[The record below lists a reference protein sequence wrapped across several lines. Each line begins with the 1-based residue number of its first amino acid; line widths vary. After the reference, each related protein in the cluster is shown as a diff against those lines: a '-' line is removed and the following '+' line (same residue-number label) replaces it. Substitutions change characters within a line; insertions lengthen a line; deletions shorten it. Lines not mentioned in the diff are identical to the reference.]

1 MFINTIWFCYSFHIL
16 HCHVDVKVRQSNREG
31 KGKVYKKALRAFKK
45 EFTERYQEHK
55 KSMKKNSNLS
65 NAVIGQFLFR
75 YTSLYFL
82 LN

>member
-1 MFINTIWFCYSFHIL
+1 M
-16 HCHVDVKVRQSNREG
+16 DVKVRQSNRKG
-31 KGKVYKKALRAFKK
+31 KGKSIKSTSSLKK